1 LFRNCRLNFETQLR
15 FSLLILLKFQL
26 SLQMVSTM
34 GNFAKSLPL
43 VLIWIRFC
51 CAETILLQVLKSH
64 GRTTPIANY
73 PTSQLSPGH
82 IPLGY
87 GQLTM
92 SACASAFN
100 YGKQLKTAYPRL
112 IDNQYRSS
120 EQKIQQFGI
129 QFPYIQFHWN
139 LLNADANCPNYK
151 KVFDAES
158 KRAVQ
163 AVNERYKNFYAELR
177 KLTGIKNMN
186 IKKAVKFLNIYKQ
199 EELLNFEH
207 QWMNRKSG
215 NATIRE
221 MLEDLEKINFNLK
234 FGSFKKA
241 KLKSGYLL
249 GKIMENIKQKSLHI
263 HDASEPSVYIYS
275 VNKQTLISLMHA
287 IRLADCYIVKDGSAM
302 VFQMKMERALT
313 VEMLVQNENFERL
326 GMVHSRKCANFTYSF
341 EEFVEIFKN
350 ATLYPLKKRHHMYRH
365 GYRTPLGT
373 FPTDEYQ
380 EWAYPNGFRQLTKLG
395 CQQQYELGQYL
406 RSRYAN
412 FLSDHYNAS
421 EVYVRSTDTDRTLSS
436 AECNLAGM
444 FPPDESQ
451 IWNENIRWQPVPVHT
466 LPTNQEY
473 LLRTGFNCPALHAV
487 FRNQSNELIEK
498 VENDYKELFAFL
510 ENKTGWQNIKWN
522 AVGKIVGSLKRIVDA
537 GNRLPDWANQTW
549 PDPGTNEQVPLIDL
563 LSKLGFQRRLLE
575 FNSVEKSKY
584 EGGLLIGT
592 IMKNMKQKIQS
603 RLFRPTKMFIY
614 SAHDGTLLSFLYGL
628 NIANGLMTPVASAVM
643 VELYETDQGDHN
655 VQIYFRNNTKVDPV
669 PLTLPGCKS
678 FACTLEEFEKAIQP
692 VAFYTEA
699 ERHRACFQNS
709 NPNYN

>member
-1 LFRNCRLNFETQLR
+1 
-15 FSLLILLKFQL
+15 
-26 SLQMVSTM
+26 MVTRM

-51 CAETILLQVLKSH
+51 GAETILLQVLKSH
-64 GRTTPIANY
+64 GHTTPIANY

-120 EQKIQQFGI
+120 EISVRSLATDAALTSATCLLQGI
-129 QFPYIQFHWN
+129 FPAKNPTVWYPIPVYSVSLERDF

-151 KVFDAES
+151 KVFNAES

-163 AVNERYKNFYAELR
+163 AVNERYKNFYAELK

-207 QWMNRKSG
+207 QWMNRKRG
-215 NATIRE
+215 NTTIRE

-275 VNKQTLISLMHA
+275 VNKQSLIGLMHA

-326 GMVHSRKCANFTYSF
+326 GMVHSRKCSNFTYSF

-350 ATLYPLKKRHHMYRH
+350 ATLYPLKNRHHMYRH

-406 RSRYAN
+406 RGRYAN

-473 LLRTGFNCPALHAV
+473 LLRTGFNCPALQAV

-537 GNRLPDWANQTW
+537 GYTLPDWANQTW
-549 PDPGTNEQVPLIDL
+549 PDPSTNEQVPLIDL

-592 IMKNMKQKIQS
+592 IMKNMKQKIQG

-669 PLTLPGCKS
+669 PLTLPGCNS

>member
-1 LFRNCRLNFETQLR
+1 MTNKT
-15 FSLLILLKFQL
+15 
-26 SLQMVSTM
+26 T
-34 GNFAKSLPL
+34 
-43 VLIWIRFC
+43 
-51 CAETILLQVLKSH
+51 AEKREI
-64 GRTTPIANY
+64 
-73 PTSQLSPGH
+73 
-82 IPLGY
+82 
-87 GQLTM
+87 
-92 SACASAFN
+92 
-100 YGKQLKTAYPRL
+100 
-112 IDNQYRSS
+112 S
-120 EQKIQQFGI
+120 E
-129 QFPYIQFHWN
+129 
-139 LLNADANCPNYK
+139 
-151 KVFDAES
+151 
-158 KRAVQ
+158 
-163 AVNERYKNFYAELR
+163 
-177 KLTGIKNMN
+177 
-186 IKKAVKFLNIYKQ
+186 
-199 EELLNFEH
+199 
-207 QWMNRKSG
+207 
-215 NATIRE
+215 
-221 MLEDLEKINFNLK
+221 
-234 FGSFKKA
+234 SF
-241 KLKSGYLL
+241 
-249 GKIMENIKQKSLHI
+249 I
-263 HDASEPSVYIYS
+263 
-275 VNKQTLISLMHA
+275 THA

-326 GMVHSRKCANFTYSF
+326 GMVHSRKCSNFTYSF

-350 ATLYPLKKRHHMYRH
+350 ATLYPLKNRHHMYRH

-406 RSRYAN
+406 RGRYAN

-473 LLRTGFNCPALHAV
+473 LLRTGFNCPALQAV

-537 GNRLPDWANQTW
+537 GYTLPDWANQTW
-549 PDPGTNEQVPLIDL
+549 PDPSTNEQVPLIDL

-592 IMKNMKQKIQS
+592 IMKNMKQKIQG

-669 PLTLPGCKS
+669 PLTLPGCNS

-699 ERHRACFQNS
+699 ERHRACFQNF

>member
-1 LFRNCRLNFETQLR
+1 
-15 FSLLILLKFQL
+15 
-26 SLQMVSTM
+26 MSTM
-34 GNFAKSLPL
+34 ANLAKSLPL
-43 VLIWIRFC
+43 VLILIQFSHAE
-51 CAETILLQVLKSH
+51 AETILLQVLKSH
-64 GRTTPIANY
+64 AQTTPTANY
-73 PTSQLSPGH
+73 PTSKLPPGH
-82 IPLGY
+82 ILLGY

-92 SACASAFN
+92 SACESAFN
-100 YGKQLKTAYPRL
+100 YGKQLKNAYPRL

-120 EQKIQQFGI
+120 EISVRSLATDAALTSATCLLQGI
-129 QFPYIQFHWN
+129 FPAKNPTVWYPIPVYSVPLERDF
-139 LLNADANCPNYK
+139 LLNVDANCPNYK
-151 KVFDAES
+151 KVFNAES
-158 KRAVQ
+158 KTSIK
-163 AVNERYKNFYAELR
+163 AVNKRYNNFYAALR

-186 IKKAVKFLNIYKQ
+186 MKKAVKFLNIYKQ
-199 EELLNFEH
+199 EEMLNFQH
-207 QWMNRKSG
+207 PWMNMKYE
-215 NATIRE
+215 NKTIQDT
-221 MLEDLEKINFNLK
+221 LKNLEKINFDFK

-249 GKIMENIKQKSLHI
+249 GKIMENIKQKSLHT
-263 HDASEPSVYIYS
+263 HGVSQPSVYIYS

-287 IRLADCYIVKDGSAM
+287 IRLADCYIVKEGSSI
-302 VFQMKMERALT
+302 VFQMKMKQTWT
-313 VEMLVQNENFERL
+313 VEMLVQNENFESM
-326 GMVHSRKCANFTYSF
+326 GMLQSKKCANFTYTF
-341 EEFVEIFKN
+341 EKFVEIFKN
-350 ATLYPLKKRHHMYRH
+350 ATLYPLEERHHACSAMYRH

-373 FPTDEYQ
+373 FPTDEYK

-487 FRNQSNELIEK
+487 FQTQSNELIEK
-498 VENDYKELFAFL
+498 VENDYKELFAYL
-510 ENKTGWQNIKWN
+510 ENKTGWQKIKWN

-537 GNRLPDWANQTW
+537 GYTLPDWCNKTW
-549 PDPGTNEQVPLIDL
+549 LDHSTNEQVPIIDL

-592 IMKNMKQKIQS
+592 IMKNMKQKIQG

-628 NIANGLMTPVASAVM
+628 EIANGLMTPVASAVM

-669 PLTLPGCKS
+669 PLTLPGCKT
-678 FACTLEEFEKAIQP
+678 FACPLEEFEKAIQP

-699 ERHRACFQNS
+699 ERHRACFKNS
-709 NPNYN
+709 N